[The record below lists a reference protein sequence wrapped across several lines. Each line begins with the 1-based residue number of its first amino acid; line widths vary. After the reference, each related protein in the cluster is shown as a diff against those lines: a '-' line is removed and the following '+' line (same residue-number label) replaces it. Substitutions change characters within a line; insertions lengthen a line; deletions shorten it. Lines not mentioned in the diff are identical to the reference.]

1 MPFEERTAREA
12 KWAAAT
18 KEDAR
23 DDTFCRVEGM
33 SSPQDAAMG
42 DASAVNKD
50 RHSSAAE
57 EEEDTCTA
65 GAGVVAVQH
74 SAY

>member
-1 MPFEERTAREA
+1 
-12 KWAAAT
+12 
-18 KEDAR
+18 
-23 DDTFCRVEGM
+23 M
-33 SSPQDAAMG
+33 SSPQDAAME